1 MSACP
6 LFFFSLKIYFLNFD
20 LIPKFFLFYFRF
32 FSFPFLPAHPYRNKD
47 PTQIMLD
54 AILVFLVIFH
64 FLHLFYTHVFIYFF
78 SPWFICVLLFLILYL
93 SGPANVT
100 TISDN
105 EADASTSVQSSCRC
119 HEEHEGLIKPKLA
132 ANIEKARIA
141 MSRLEEIFTQ
151 DPALQTTTIM
161 RQMLDVYKDC
171 RYVSKILPIIYLYI

>member
-1 MSACP
+1 M
-6 LFFFSLKIYFLNFD
+6 
-20 LIPKFFLFYFRF
+20 
-32 FSFPFLPAHPYRNKD
+32 PAHPYRNKD
-47 PTQIMLD
+47 PLQTVLD
-54 AILVFLVIFH
+54 AILVFLVIFQ

-78 SPWFICVLLFLILYL
+78 SPWFICVLLFLIPYL

-105 EADASTSVQSSCRC
+105 EADASTSVQTSCRC
-119 HEEHEGLIKPKLA
+119 HEENDGLIKPKLA

-171 RYVSKILPIIYLYI
+171 RYVSKILNNIFKFLIILNF